1 MEFTMQKI
9 TLTSI
14 FTRFKWRISFTFSL
28 VVIESLLE
36 ILFPLLIGNAI
47 NDLLDNKMEG
57 VYYLLGVGGI
67 TLIVGSARRLYDTRI
82 YSTIYEKFAVELVQ
96 REFNKNSSTSKI
108 SARSDLMTEFVEF
121 LENSMPAVIDAII
134 GLAGIVIIIAS
145 LNLNVFWACMGLL
158 LLVTLVY
165 VITGELNF
173 RLNTGFNDRLE
184 KQVQAIESR
193 NIALIGNHFK
203 RLMRWNIRLSDL
215 ETANYFII
223 WVGVIALLAY
233 TPVTVIESGVAKY
246 GLVFAILMYVFDY
259 IEKLVTMPLFIQQ
272 LIRLREISIRFND

>member
-1 MEFTMQKI
+1 MHNI

-47 NDLLDNKMEG
+47 NDLLDNKLEG
-57 VYYLLGVGGI
+57 VYYLLGVGGV

-82 YSTIYEKFAVELVQ
+82 YSTIYEKIAVELVQ
-96 REFNKNSSTSKI
+96 KEFNKNSSTSKI

-134 GLAGIVIIIAS
+134 GLVGIVIIIAS

-184 KQVQAIESR
+184 KQVQAIESK

-215 ETANYFII
+215 ETVNYFVI
-223 WVGVIALLAY
+223 WIGVIVLLAY
-233 TPVTVIESGVAKY
+233 TPVTVIESGVVKY

-272 LIRLREISIRFND
+272 LIRLREISVRFND